1 MGLKIKINVVNKY
14 EYNDD
19 IDYKEVVVRLPIK
32 EEQLNDIFWYL
43 KVSDKKDAQVLS
55 CEVVD
60 ENDPHFSAVMGTVI
74 LSLIYRGKDVNY
86 KTSYHDIK
94 AIYDILQYSDD
105 EVRDKILAIY
115 ELTNDRL
122 SNIKDFIKYLDNM
135 EEFEFH
141 RNITTAEQ
149 YADELI
155 DDSEVDMYDLIDFV
169 DKEAL
174 GNTYC
179 ENNDGKFTDYGLIF
193 PVDSLTFNN
202 EEEEEFE

>member
-1 MGLKIKINVVNKY
+1 MILFY
-14 EYNDD
+14 
-19 IDYKEVVVRLPIK
+19 RASFHLSAPI
-32 EEQLNDIFWYL
+32 
-43 KVSDKKDAQVLS
+43 
-55 CEVVD
+55 
-60 ENDPHFSAVMGTVI
+60 
-74 LSLIYRGKDVNY
+74 
-86 KTSYHDIK
+86 
-94 AIYDILQYSDD
+94 
-105 EVRDKILAIY
+105 
-115 ELTNDRL
+115 
-122 SNIKDFIKYLDNM
+122 
-135 EEFEFH
+135 FEFH

-179 ENNDGKFTDYGLIF
+179 QNNDGKFTDYGLIF

>member
-1 MGLKIKINVVNKY
+1 MGLKVKINVVNKHDY
-14 EYNDD
+14 KDGV
-19 IDYKEVVVRLPIK
+19 DYKEVVIKLPIK
-32 EEQLNDIFWYL
+32 EENLNDIFWYL
-43 KVSDKKDAQVLS
+43 KVVDKKDAQVLS

-60 ENDPHFSAVMGTVI
+60 ENDPHFSAIMGT
-74 LSLIYRGKDVNY
+74 LISALINRGNDINY
-86 KTSYHDIK
+86 KTSYLDIK
-94 AIYDILQYSDD
+94 NIFDVLQYSDD

-115 ELTNDRL
+115 ELSSEKL
-122 SNIKDFIKYLDNM
+122 SNIKDFINYLNNM

-193 PVDSLTFNN
+193 PVDSLIFNN